1 MLRKILSS
9 VMAFS
14 LMLTLPYGIVHAED
28 TLDVPQVVT
37 EEQMNYELGPESPY
51 AGQYITYGIDEN
63 GNYVRLSV
71 TSIEARSA
79 TATIAI
85 YIGKI
90 LVGYITSTVV
100 DGIVIAATGQSGAE
114 WAAAAI
120 QSVLNKP
127 YSSIVTIPKET
138 VCMGYPMYGWKPE
151 YCR

>member
-9 VMAFS
+9 IMAFS
-14 LMLTLPYGIVHAED
+14 LMLTLPNAIVHAED
-28 TLDVPQVVT
+28 PLDVPQVVT
-37 EEQMNYELGPESPY
+37 EEQMDYELGPESPY

-71 TSIEARSA
+71 TLIESRSV

-85 YIGKI
+85 FIAGQ
-90 LVGYITSTVV
+90 LVGYLTATVI

-114 WAAAAI
+114 WVAASIKA
-120 QSVLNKP
+120 VLNKP
-127 YSSIVTIPKET
+127 YSSTVTIPKET
-138 VCMGYPMYGWKPE
+138 VCMGYPMYGWKPD